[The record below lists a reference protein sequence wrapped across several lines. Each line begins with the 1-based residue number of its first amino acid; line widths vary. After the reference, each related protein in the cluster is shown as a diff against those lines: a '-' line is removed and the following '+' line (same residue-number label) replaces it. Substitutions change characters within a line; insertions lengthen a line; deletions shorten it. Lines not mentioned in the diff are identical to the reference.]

1 MEPLIYVLAIMGC
14 ADGGEFCEPVSKAPM
29 RFESRAECQAF
40 LQTKLPSYTDLPYPV
55 IAGRCDAQGVQ
66 VAARADAL
74 G

>member
-14 ADGGEFCEPVSKAPM
+14 ADGGELCEPVAHAPV
-29 RFESRAECQAF
+29 RFESRAECLAYVQAN
-40 LQTKLPSYTDLPYPV
+40 LPNYTDLPYPV

-66 VAARADAL
+66 MAARTSPH